1 MLVARD
7 LQIVDFIQEFKAVY
21 SDHVEQVFKMSEVR
35 ANKRLRELVKE
46 KLVKRK
52 RDTLT
57 PNYVYFVEKPTLHK
71 LLLTEF
77 YTQLLKA
84 QGSIVEFKRSPKL
97 SGLIPDAFCE
107 YKYQGFR
114 YFMFIEIQLS
124 NGTLDTGKY
133 ERYFESRDWK
143 EKFPKFPRIIVVGN
157 RDFKIHSPNK
167 LNFIQL
173 DSSYTEFMSIFK

>member
-1 MLVARD
+1 
-7 LQIVDFIQEFKAVY
+7 
-21 SDHVEQVFKMSEVR
+21 
-35 ANKRLRELVKE
+35 
-46 KLVKRK
+46 
-52 RDTLT
+52 
-57 PNYVYFVEKPTLHK
+57 
-71 LLLTEF
+71 
-77 YTQLLKA
+77 
-84 QGSIVEFKRSPKL
+84 
-97 SGLIPDAFCE
+97 
-107 YKYQGFR
+107 
-114 YFMFIEIQLS
+114 MFIEIQLS